1 MTYVSNRMPRIL
13 FIAALILAL
22 YVPAHLRAQ
31 EDEPS
36 LGEVAREARKAK
48 VPESPSSSGQKVI
61 DNDNFASTLD
71 AAEAARITG
80 KPVFSID
87 PSRNA
92 FRMTSPDGTC
102 SLSFDAKATALISS
116 SFVSTDLPQDEL
128 PKLEGQAVIHDDM
141 VEISVHNGTPWEL
154 REVVVGITVL
164 QKPVHAEIDLSAGE
178 AKAVSDP
185 SWTGKPPD
193 STAIYHLR
201 GSAAADA
208 TATFTAILGSESN
221 IFSGNADWHW
231 AVVSARGVP
240 PASLPAALSAT
251 ASTSLDPSHLT
262 PPTASSSAPA
272 SATLSETGR
281 RSH

>member
-1 MTYVSNRMPRIL
+1 MPRIL

-48 VPESPSSSGQKVI
+48 VPESPSSSQKVI

-87 PSRNA
+87 PSGNA

-128 PKLEGQAVIHDDM
+128 PKLEGHALIHDDL
-141 VEISVHNGTPWEL
+141 VEISVHNGTHWEL
-154 REVVVGITVL
+154 RELVIGVTVL
-164 QKPVHAEIDLSAGE
+164 QFQSAIQIDASSAEP
-178 AKAVSDP
+178 KTVSDP
-185 SWTGKPPD
+185 TWIGKRPD
-193 STAIYHLR
+193 STVIYHLR
-201 GSAAADA
+201 GSVSANSNG
-208 TATFTAILGSESN
+208 TLTAILGADSN
-221 IFSGNADWHW
+221 GSVSGSADWHW
-231 AVVSARGVP
+231 ALVSARGIR
-240 PASLPAALSAT
+240 PARQGSPQDV
-251 ASTSLDPSHLT
+251 TSSVL
-262 PPTASSSAPA
+262 SSSGSQPGAPTQSGVSTP
-272 SATLSETGR
+272 SA
-281 RSH
+281 

>member
-1 MTYVSNRMPRIL
+1 MLRIL
-13 FIAALILAL
+13 LIAAFMVAV
-22 YVPAHLRAQ
+22 YAPRPLRAQ

-48 VPESPSSSGQKVI
+48 APESAAGPGQKVI
-61 DNDNFASTLD
+61 DNDNFASALD
-71 AAEAARITG
+71 EAEAARITG

-87 PSRNA
+87 PSGNA

-128 PKLEGQAVIHDDM
+128 PKLEGHAVIHDDV

-154 REVVVGITVL
+154 REVVIGITVL
-164 QKPVHAEIDLSAGE
+164 QRPLQVDLNVNAGE
-178 AKAVSDP
+178 AKNVSDP
-185 SWTGKPPD
+185 SWTGKLPD

-201 GSAAADA
+201 GSASPDS
-208 TATFTAILGSESN
+208 TATFTAILGADSN

-231 AVVSARGVP
+231 AVVSARGMP
-240 PASLPAALSAT
+240 PASSPAATS
-251 ASTSLDPSHLT
+251 ASTLSDPTHSAAPT
-262 PPTASSSAPA
+262 PQLSAPA
-272 SATLSETGR
+272 SANLSGNATSVLAPSR
-281 RSH
+281 

>member
-1 MTYVSNRMPRIL
+1 MPRSRQIFVL
-13 FIAALILAL
+13 LLAL
-22 YVPAHLRAQ
+22 CLPASVCAQ
-31 EDEPS
+31 EDQPPS
-36 LGEVAREARKAK
+36 LGEVAREARKVK
-48 VPESPSSSGQKVI
+48 PPENPSGSDQKVI
-61 DNDNFASTLD
+61 DNDNFAAVLD
-71 AAEAARITG
+71 EAEAARLTG

-87 PSRNA
+87 PSGNA

-128 PKLEGQAVIHDDM
+128 PKLEGHAVIHDDV

-208 TATFTAILGSESN
+208 TATFTAVLGSESN

-240 PASLPAALSAT
+240 PASPPAPLSAT
-251 ASTSLDPSHLT
+251 ASTS
-262 PPTASSSAPA
+262 
-272 SATLSETGR
+272 
-281 RSH
+281 

>member
-1 MTYVSNRMPRIL
+1 MPRIL
-13 FIAALILAL
+13 FIAALVLAL

-87 PSRNA
+87 PSGNA

-128 PKLEGQAVIHDDM
+128 PKLEGHAVIHDDV

-164 QKPVHAEIDLSAGE
+164 QKPVHADIDLSAGE

-193 STAIYHLR
+193 STAIYRLR
-201 GSAAADA
+201 GSASADA

-251 ASTSLDPSHLT
+251 VSTSLNPTHLT
-262 PPTASSSAPA
+262 PPAASAPA
-272 SATLSETGR
+272 SATLSETGP
-281 RSH
+281 RSQ

>member
-48 VPESPSSSGQKVI
+48 VPESPSSGQKVI

-87 PSRNA
+87 PSGNA

-128 PKLEGQAVIHDDM
+128 PKLEGHAVIHDDV

-201 GSAAADA
+201 GSASADA